1 MKTTTDTY
9 AKQAQK
15 TGSELVM
22 QTRWRSERGLERL
35 AGVNHCVIHIAQQLT
50 REFLLLTRVHA
61 VCTRVVS
68 SVHCAPFVSLLPRV
82 GSALN

>member
-9 AKQAQK
+9 AKQTQ

-35 AGVNHCVIHIAQQLT
+35 AGVNHCVIHIAQQLS

-68 SVHCAPFVSLLPRV
+68 SVHCDPFISLSPRV